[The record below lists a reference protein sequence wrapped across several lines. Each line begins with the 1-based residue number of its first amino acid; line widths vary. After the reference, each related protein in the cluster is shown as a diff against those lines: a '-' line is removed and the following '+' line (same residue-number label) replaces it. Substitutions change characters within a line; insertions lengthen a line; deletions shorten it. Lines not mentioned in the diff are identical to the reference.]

1 MAGWVSLAAAGLTL
15 VLTVLAAPVARA
27 QTTPVTPPMNDE
39 ARAHYDRGLNLY
51 AAKDYAAAIHEL
63 EQGYAVEPRREFLF
77 AQAQAQRLAGDCQRA
92 VPLYQRF
99 LATTPTAAQESAAQL
114 GLARC
119 AQQMAATPPTVV
131 LTPPPAPAPPV
142 VATPAPAPE
151 SWHRDVAGGA
161 LLTAGVLG
169 LGVGSAFI
177 AAAIT
182 APTSAADYDSY
193 EHNRATAER
202 RWRLG
207 LGSAVAGAALLA
219 GGTYRYVVLRRRAA
233 AAPSAGVTGAL
244 LPTFAGVSL
253 EGRF

>member
-1 MAGWVSLAAAGLTL
+1 VAAAGLL
-15 VLTVLAAPVARA
+15 LMALAAPVARA
-27 QTTPVTPPMNDE
+27 QTTPVPPPMNDE

-51 AAKDYAAAIHEL
+51 AAKDYAGAIRAL

-99 LATTPTAAQESAAQL
+99 LATSPTDAQESAAQL

-119 AQQMAATPPTVV
+119 AQQMAATPPSVV
-131 LTPPPAPAPPV
+131 LTPSPAPALPV

-169 LGVGSAFI
+169 LAVGSAFI
-177 AAAIT
+177 AAAVT
-182 APTSAADYDSY
+182 APGSAADYDSY
-193 EHNRATAER
+193 ETNRATAEH

-233 AAPSAGVTGAL
+233 APSGASASVTGTL
-244 LPTFAGVSL
+244 LPAFAGVSL

>member
-1 MAGWVSLAAAGLTL
+1 VSLAAAGLILMVVAT
-15 VLTVLAAPVARA
+15 PVARA
-27 QTTPVTPPMNDE
+27 QTTPAPPPMNDE

-51 AAKDYAAAIHEL
+51 AARDYAGAIREL

-77 AQAQAQRLAGDCQRA
+77 ALAQAQRLAGDCQRA

-131 LTPPPAPAPPV
+131 LTPPAAPSPPV
-142 VATPAPAPE
+142 TATPAPAPE

-161 LLTAGVLG
+161 LLTAGAVG

-182 APTSAADYDSY
+182 APKSATDYDSY
-193 EHNRATAER
+193 QNNRVTAER

-207 LGSAVAGAALLA
+207 LGSAVAGAALVA
-219 GGTYRYVVLRRRAA
+219 GGAYRYVVIRRRAA
-233 AAPSAGVTGAL
+233 AASGVSATVTGAL